1 MNVYRY
7 EENPLVTPG
16 DVNPHRDDF
25 EVIGAFN
32 AGIARYKDEV
42 IMLLRVAERP
52 VSDDPTIVKAPVF
65 NTEKMNLKSWSSIHP
80 MSNTILTTRV
90 QSGKAMT

>member
-7 EENPLVTPG
+7 EENPLVTPSH
-16 DVNPHRDDF
+16 VKPHREDF

-32 AGIARYKDEV
+32 AGIAQYKDEV
-42 IMLLRVAERP
+42 IMPLRVAERP
-52 VSDDPTIVKAPVF
+52 LSDDATIVKAPIF

-80 MSNTILTTRV
+80 MSNTILTTLVR
-90 QSGKAMT
+90 SGKPMT